1 MDSSSASDLSIIENV
16 RKQLESLKRTPDGA
30 FLFSMVERALGRYGG
45 PNERVE
51 GSFFRF
57 LNELLG
63 RYADDPKGNP
73 VTRVKARLIQQ
84 RIGAYL
90 NDPSVIS
97 AANTASPAATNP
109 PVSSAQEPVT
119 PAGPT
124 TAPPKPVDLPPLRA
138 PDPTSA
144 PPARQSGGFDSPA
157 GGQQKVEI
165 ISRSWGEPLDAPTPQ
180 TPPTVRPPGNVV
192 PAQVDSAQHSLVD
205 NLSDIVLKNREVN
218 GFLRSQLK
226 VLKLAESGNDL
237 MDLKHLLVRG
247 MEDLIEGQTDLEANL
262 ANTDNVLRAA
272 KQDNEQL
279 KQQLQKVNKHALTDE
294 LTGLPKQEMLRK
306 QLEAEIGRAKRYGFS
321 LALSIIDIDDLGSIN
336 QRFGQSAGD
345 EVLQYYAKQV
355 LGSFRA
361 YDVVA
366 RYGGDEFAVLFPNT
380 QKEGAYRAL
389 EKAQKGVAGVVLNH
403 NGQNLPLPSFSSVL
417 TIYSTGEKPDSM
429 LRRADE
435 ALDMAKMKG
444 PGQVVVSLPT
454 SS

>member
-1 MDSSSASDLSIIENV
+1 MDSSSTSDFSVIDNV
-16 RKQLESLKRTPDGA
+16 RKQLEGLKRTPDGA
-30 FLFSMVERALGRYGG
+30 FLYSMVERALARYGG

-90 NDPSVIS
+90 NDPAVIA
-97 AANTASPAATNP
+97 AANRIPA
-109 PVSSAQEPVT
+109 
-119 PAGPT
+119 PT
-124 TAPPKPVDLPPLRA
+124 TAPASPATPAPAPNPAPYQPPAAPPAPPSSTNLPPL
-138 PDPTSA
+138 A
-144 PPARQSGGFDSPA
+144 PPSSFRQAPETA
-157 GGQQKVEI
+157 PPRQQKVEI
-165 ISRSWGEPLDAPTPQ
+165 ITRSWGEPLNAPNTPAPAPMA
-180 TPPTVRPPGNVV
+180 PPENVV
-192 PAQVDSAQHSLVD
+192 PARVDMAQHSLVD
-205 NLSDIVLKNREVN
+205 NLSDIVLKNREIN
-218 GFLRSQLK
+218 SFLRSQLK
-226 VLKLAESGNDL
+226 VLKLAESGDDL
-237 MDLKHLLVRG
+237 VDLKHLLVRG
-247 MEDLIEGQTDLEANL
+247 MEELIAGSADLESNL
-262 ANTDNVLRAA
+262 ANTDNVIRAT
-272 KQDNEQL
+272 KQDNENL
-279 KQQLQKVNKHALTDE
+279 KQQLQKVNKHALTDT
-294 LTGLPKQEMLRK
+294 LTGLPKREMLCK

-321 LALSIIDIDDLGSIN
+321 LALSIIDIDDLGAIN
-336 QRFGQSAGD
+336 QRYGQAAGD
-345 EVLQYYAKQV
+345 EVIRYYAKEV

-361 YDVVA
+361 YDVIA

-389 EKAQKGVAGVVLNH
+389 EKAQKGAAGVVLNH
-403 NGQNLPLPSFSSVL
+403 NGQSFPLPSFSSVL
-417 TIYSTGEKPDSM
+417 TVYSTGEKPDAM